1 MRLTEQLGMLA
12 SVLVTV
18 LAASSAQAQSCEAT
32 SNCPKGYLCSVVSVV
47 SGCASNGS
55 GAATS
60 SSGTA
65 TSGATIPAAGGVAW
79 QTAAGGSGATFAAA
93 GGATYAVA
101 GGASKTMP
109 VPVGG
114 SAGVSC
120 GTVQVKQCVASPC
133 TADSECSVGWSCKT
147 DAYSTCPTAPA
158 TNGGASAIGIP
169 AAAGVGNAGFVA
181 AGGSAS
187 DVAMPVGGSSAV
199 VCTTVSQ
206 STCQP
211 NAQGPCT
218 VADDCGPGYDCV
230 EQTSCGCSGSASV
243 GSSSGTAGAANY
255 MMPYPGTGGSGATA
269 PACTCSSTGVKGC
282 QAQTIA
288 CLADADCPETWSCVG
303 VGDPTAAVTATC
315 QPPYT
320 YFNGGTVTTGNGKGE
335 AGTAGTSTVGA
346 VDHSGVGGGTSAPA
360 APVANED
367 ASSTSGGC
375 QIGTGKGSH
384 FAAMLLGAV
393 ALLGIQR
400 RRRPVIR
407 A

>member
-1 MRLTEQLGMLA
+1 MRLTEKLGTLA
-12 SVLVTV
+12 SVLATV
-18 LAASSAQAQSCEAT
+18 LAASSAHAQTSNCEAT

-60 SSGTA
+60 STGTA
-65 TSGATIPAAGGVAW
+65 TSGAAVPAAGG
-79 QTAAGGSGATFAAA
+79 TGATFAVA
-93 GGATYAVA
+93 GGATYTVA

-114 SAGVSC
+114 STGIAC
-120 GTVQVKQCVASPC
+120 GTSVQVKQCVASSC

-147 DAYSTCPTAPA
+147 DTYSTCPAVREA
-158 TNGGASAIGIP
+158 NGGASGVTMP
-169 AAAGVGNAGFVA
+169 AAAGVGNVGFVA
-181 AGGSAS
+181 SAGSAS
-187 DVAMPVGGSSAV
+187 DVAMPVGGTTGVA
-199 VCTTVSQ
+199 CTTVSQ

-211 NAQGPCT
+211 NAQGACA

-230 EQTSCGCSGSASV
+230 EQTSCACSGGASV
-243 GSSSGTAGAANY
+243 GSATATAGAANY
-255 MMPYPGTGGSGATA
+255 MLPNPTTGGSGATS
-269 PACTCSSTGVKGC
+269 PACSCATTGVKGC

-303 VGDPTAAVTATC
+303 VGDPTAAGTATC

-320 YFNGGTVTTGNGKGE
+320 YFNGGTVSTGSGKSE
-335 AGTAGTSTVGA
+335 SGTAGTSTVGA
-346 VDHSGVGGGTSAPA
+346 VDYSSVGGGTSAPA
-360 APVANED
+360 AAVAND
-367 ASSTSGGC
+367 NPSTSSGGC
-375 QIGTGKGSH
+375 QIGTGRSSH

-400 RRRPVIR
+400 RRRH